1 MTDSTLSGIRS
12 IDVGTDAARARIT
25 ARYRAESRFRFYG
38 LAAIGV
44 TALFLAVVLTDIVV
58 KGYPAFTQNVLVMN
72 ITVDPAEI
80 DPKGSRNP
88 DDIRAGDFQ
97 ALVRDWLRKEF
108 PDAKDR
114 VQRRQLD
121 GLLSSGASDYLRNR
135 VVADPSLIGQTITV
149 PVLMS
154 SDADLYFKGIGTR
167 IVRTP
172 GLGTATPSATTGAIE
187 ITTTSSD
194 FANTLALVKQGLT
207 TRARADQ
214 LEAER
219 LQMLSTRATTRKAEL
234 ETTLASARAANEAG
248 RIATLEGQIAAAT
261 DEATSLGTRSKELLA
276 SVAELESR
284 YKNAAAPEVL
294 NERLPSLLVA
304 INGGVV
310 KITEVSA
317 GSVKGEALLPL
328 SSSSPARPE

>member
-167 IVRTP
+167 VVRTP

-248 RIATLEGQIAAAT
+248 RN
-261 DEATSLGTRSKELLA
+261 
-276 SVAELESR
+276 R
-284 YKNAAAPEVL
+284 YA
-294 NERLPSLLVA
+294 
-304 INGGVV
+304 
-310 KITEVSA
+310 
-317 GSVKGEALLPL
+317 
-328 SSSSPARPE
+328 

>member
-97 ALVRDWLRKEF
+97 ALVRDWLRTEF

-135 VVADPSLIGQTITV
+135 VVADPSLIGQDNHR
-149 PVLMS
+149 S
-154 SDADLYFKGIGTR
+154 GADVVGRRPL
-167 IVRTP
+167 
-172 GLGTATPSATTGAIE
+172 L
-187 ITTTSSD
+187 
-194 FANTLALVKQGLT
+194 QGY
-207 TRARADQ
+207 RDPHCQ
-214 LEAER
+214 
-219 LQMLSTRATTRKAEL
+219 
-234 ETTLASARAANEAG
+234 
-248 RIATLEGQIAAAT
+248 
-261 DEATSLGTRSKELLA
+261 D
-276 SVAELESR
+276 
-284 YKNAAAPEVL
+284 
-294 NERLPSLLVA
+294 
-304 INGGVV
+304 
-310 KITEVSA
+310 
-317 GSVKGEALLPL
+317 
-328 SSSSPARPE
+328 ARPRDGHAQRDNR